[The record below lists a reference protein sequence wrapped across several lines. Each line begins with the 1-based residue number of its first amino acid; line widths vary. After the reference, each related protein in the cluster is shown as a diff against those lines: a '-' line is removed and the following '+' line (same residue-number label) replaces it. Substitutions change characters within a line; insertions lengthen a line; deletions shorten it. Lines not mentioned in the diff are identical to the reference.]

1 VKEMG
6 LRILLCTSEAV
17 PFAKTGGLADVA
29 GALPPALAKLGHDVR
44 LALPKYAEIDAKI
57 TSEPVGRVFDVLIG
71 GKPVCVSVEQSDG
84 LPGVL
89 TYLVNCPEYFN
100 RAGLYGH
107 PDDPERF
114 GLFCLAILQFIESSD
129 WCPDVIHCNDW
140 QTALI
145 PVDLKTRYAED
156 PVLSKIGT
164 VLTIHNLAYQGVFE
178 PAALEAIGLDRS
190 LLKVDGLEFYGHV
203 NFLKGGLLFADV
215 LNTVSKTYA
224 QEIQTTEY
232 GERLDGV
239 LAGRRAD
246 LYGILNGVD
255 YVEWDPAT
263 DGFIEANYDA
273 TNVAPKDAN
282 KAALQRRY
290 NLPERTDLPLFGLV
304 SRLAGQKGLDILA
317 EVLPHFLQ
325 LGAQF
330 VLLGTGEPDY
340 EELVSSL
347 AKRFPDKM
355 GVSLAFDNPLA
366 HLIYAGSDMFLMPSR
381 YEPCGLGQ
389 IISLRYGT
397 IPVVRSTGGLADTI
411 TDFKPESREGN
422 GFAFEDYSA
431 AALMG
436 AMARGMMTFGA
447 KQLWSRLIQNAMA
460 CDFSWDRSAQEYE
473 TLYQRAADR
482 RRRR

>member
-1 VKEMG
+1 MG
-6 LRILLCTSEAV
+6 LRVLLCTSEAV

-44 LALPKYAEIDAKI
+44 LALPKYAEIDPKI

-71 GKPVCVSVEQSDG
+71 GKPVSVSVEQSDD

-89 TYLVNCPEYFN
+89 TYLVNCPEYFD

-114 GLFCLAILQFIESSD
+114 GLFCLAILQFIKSSD
-129 WCPDVIHCNDW
+129 WRPDVIHCNDW

-145 PVDLKTRYAED
+145 PVNLKTRYAED

-164 VLTIHNLAYQGVFE
+164 VLTIHNLAYQGMFE

-190 LLKVDGLEFYGHV
+190 LFTVDGLEFYGHA

-263 DGFIEANYDA
+263 DRFIAANYDA
-273 TNVAPKDAN
+273 RNLGAKAAN

-290 NLPERTDLPLFGLV
+290 GLAERGEAPLFGLV
-304 SRLAGQKGLDILA
+304 SRFAGQKGLDILA

-325 LGAQF
+325 LEAQF
-330 VLLGTGEPDY
+330 VLLGTGEPHY
-340 EELVSSL
+340 EELLSSL

-411 TDFKPESREGN
+411 TDFKPETREGN

-436 AMARGMMTFGA
+436 AMARGMMSFGA
-447 KQLWSRLIQNAMA
+447 KPLWSRLIQNAMA
-460 CDFSWDRSAQEYE
+460 CDFSWDRSAREYQD
-473 TLYQRAADR
+473 LYRRAVER
-482 RRRR
+482 RRGA

>member
-1 VKEMG
+1 VG
-6 LRILLCTSEAV
+6 YRVLLCTSEAV
-17 PFAKTGGLADVA
+17 PFVKTGGLADVA
-29 GALPPALAKLGHDVR
+29 GALPLALARLGHDVR
-44 LALPKYAEIDAKI
+44 LALPGYAEIDPKI
-57 TSEPVGRVFDVLIG
+57 TSRPVGRGFDLLIG
-71 GKPVCVSVEQSDG
+71 EKPVVVTMEQSDA
-84 LPGVL
+84 LPGVP
-89 TYLVNCPEYFN
+89 TYLVKCPEYFG
-100 RAGLYGH
+100 RTGLYGR

-114 GLFCLAILQFIESSD
+114 GLFCLAMLEFIKDSK
-129 WCPDVIHCNDW
+129 WRPDVIHCNDW

-145 PVDLKTRYAED
+145 PVFLKRRYGED
-156 PVLSKIGT
+156 PALSKIGT
-164 VLTIHNLAYQGVFE
+164 LLTIHNLAYQGVFE
-178 PAALEAIGLDRS
+178 PPALEAIGLDQS
-190 LLKVDGLEFYGHV
+190 LFTVDGLEFYGNV

-224 QEIQTTEY
+224 QEIQTPEY
-232 GERLDGV
+232 GERLEGV
-239 LAGRRAD
+239 LVKRRAD

-273 TNVAPKDAN
+273 TNLAPKDAN

-290 NLPERTDLPLFGLV
+290 NLPERADLPVFGLV
-304 SRLAGQKGLDILA
+304 SRFAGQKGLDILA
-317 EVLPHFLQ
+317 EVLPHLLQ
-325 LGAQF
+325 LEAQF
-330 VLLGTGEPDY
+330 VFLGTGEPHY
-340 EELVSSL
+340 EELLSSL
-347 AKRFPDKM
+347 ARRFPDKM

-447 KQLWSRLIQNAMA
+447 KPLWSRLIQNAMA

-473 TLYQRAADR
+473 TLYQRAAHR
-482 RRRR
+482 RRRS